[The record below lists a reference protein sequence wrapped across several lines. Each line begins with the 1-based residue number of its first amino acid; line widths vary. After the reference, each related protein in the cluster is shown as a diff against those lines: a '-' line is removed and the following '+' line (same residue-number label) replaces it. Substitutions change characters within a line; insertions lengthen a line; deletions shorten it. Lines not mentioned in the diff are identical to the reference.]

1 MIFQISGLE
10 IKNLHLKKI
19 LNFDDKFDK
28 KVTEM
33 ELKEIKFEQ
42 SLRINNWDEPSDAIT
57 ATGPEIHPNKKR
69 RLSVRECAILQTFPD
84 DFVFTGSIGNMY
96 KQIGNAVLV
105 LLANKIAEVI
115 KIQLQKYYERKALG
129 RIREARK

>member
-1 MIFQISGLE
+1 M
-10 IKNLHLKKI
+10 HLKKI

-33 ELKEIKFEQ
+33 ELKGIKFEQ